1 MAEQLAVKIRK
12 EQGKAQVKKL
22 RRAGFIPAILY
33 GHGQENV
40 NLALPA
46 ESMAL
51 ALRHGSRFV
60 NLTGEVTDS
69 ALIRDLQWDTFGLE
83 VLHVDFARVSQD
95 ERIHLKVHLEL
106 KGQSQGSKDGGVVQH
121 VIHEIEIECT
131 PTSIPEKI
139 FVNVTN
145 LTMGGHITAG
155 EIQLPAG
162 ITLLSPAAEEIV
174 VQCVKP
180 LEIPEEG
187 AAGEGNE
194 PELIR
199 KAKEEGE
206 EAEEKK

>member
-12 EQGKAQVKKL
+12 EHGKTQVKKL

-40 NLALPA
+40 NLALQA
-46 ESMAL
+46 EAMAL

-69 ALIRDLQWDTFGLE
+69 ALIRDLQWDTYGLE

-106 KGQSQGSKDGGVVQH
+106 KGQAQGAKDGGVVQQ

-139 FVNVTN
+139 FVNVNN

-155 EIQLPAG
+155 EITLPAG
-162 ITLLSPAAEEIV
+162 INLVSPAADEIV

-180 LEIPEEG
+180 LEMEEG
-187 AAGEGNE
+187 AAAGDGNE

-199 KAKEEGE
+199 KAKEEGD
-206 EAEEKK
+206 EAEEK